1 VGYVPLAR
9 HDAGHNSGETNH
21 GVLLPLPYPPS
32 RTVFTAHNDSW
43 YTPTEYQ
50 GIPGGRAFDYA
61 SLADYEQPNTNED
74 QHGG

>member
-1 VGYVPLAR
+1 MTAV
-9 HDAGHNSGETNH
+9 TI
-21 GVLLPLPYPPS
+21 PPS
-32 RTVFTAHNDSW
+32 RTVFTAHKDSW

-50 GIPGGRAFDYA
+50 GISGGRAFDYA

>member
-1 VGYVPLAR
+1 MTAV
-9 HDAGHNSGETNH
+9 TK
-21 GVLLPLPYPPS
+21 PPS

-50 GIPGGRAFDYA
+50 GISGGRAFDYA